1 MHLVILHTTGA
12 LQLCLSSTYCKPGMS
27 YQNLHWLYYL
37 LPWTG
42 QWCSGNLVFISFQPQ
57 TCQTSLERLFLC
69 LCFSRNDSALKL
81 LDPRGDTSFKSY
93 ECNSS
98 NAFNAELAGISAHHY
113 GMLKMLV
120 HYLSSL
126 CMVMASVLFSS
137 SIIRHPEGWMGNV
150 LDPEGRCWLWLPYW
164 SWCWWAANWD
174 GRTVWCCWVKGCWEL
189 FCVE

>member
-1 MHLVILHTTGA
+1 MPQQYILQARHILLKSPLA
-12 LQLCLSSTYCKPGMS
+12 VLSTSLNRTMGFRKFP
-27 YQNLHWLYYL
+27 LLFPFLYFLY
-37 LPWTG
+37 
-42 QWCSGNLVFISFQPQ
+42 SFISFLPQ

-69 LCFSRNDSALKL
+69 LCFSRNDSVLKL

-98 NAFNAELAGISAHHY
+98 DGIDTELAGISAHQY
-113 GMLKMLV
+113 GMQQLV

-150 LDPEGRCWLWLPYW
+150 LDPEGWCWLWLPYW
-164 SWCWWAANWD
+164 SWCW
-174 GRTVWCCWVKGCWEL
+174 
-189 FCVE
+189 